1 MRLARREA
9 EKPLR
14 RRNGRPTTRRDS
26 MSILSA
32 VQAMFGVGPNKRA
45 SSKSE
50 PSLAGLSEEMD
61 GPQEPLM
68 PVEEPTESAKTLG
81 AALRQKA
88 EKGEISSTPEEIVAE
103 ARGFG
108 ASGALGRVGELKTET
123 AEERRTSV
131 NARGEALAA
140 ELAKSAA
147 WRAQGQSVQSA
158 EANNIEIG
166 TSQQAAEAARAD
178 IAVETA
184 ELAEETASPSPSKG
198 ETGVEHPPAPPEM
211 SIGADDSEEISALYS
226 AATIRP
232 EPHNEKTTETAPT
245 MLVEAK
251 PVNAASSTTGE
262 ALANELMAA
271 IHSGEP
277 PVLTPTP
284 TPTADSLSQEA
295 TAITATGKDKKAS
308 PQGAGEKEKDASR
321 VNWQGAGE
329 FEERAGTWGLA
340 YGPIDPLAEDKRK
353 ALEVRAQ
360 EAAIAA
366 REMLGESL
374 LANPGAMPN
383 MEAEPVDWATAG
395 PFARDTGALSA
406 AATLRRESGS
416 WSSPKEQNP
425 EAIRTLL
432 EESEHASEEH
442 EAARQSQAN
451 ASGQTNASATVAA
464 IGDANSAGAIE
475 SPTQPHQE
483 QSHQDPATGAD
494 APSEAA
500 LKEASHE
507 NHEAAIDDDASGLSD
522 PEQCEWPAM
531 EPEIP
536 GEGRSGLTAAETRAL
551 GRQQETI
558 EAMGRS
564 LEAGLAWQD
573 EHEEIEAPD
582 PEKREEIGKSSEPN
596 SARNP
601 EKEEKE

>member
-14 RRNGRPTTRRDS
+14 RRNGRPTTRRDF

-50 PSLAGLSEEMD
+50 PSLAGLSEEME

-158 EANNIEIG
+158 EADNIEIG

-184 ELAEETASPSPSKG
+184 QLAEEPAEPSPSKEG
-198 ETGVEHPPAPPEM
+198 SGAERPSAPPEM
-211 SIGADDSEEISALYS
+211 SIGADDSEAISASYS

-232 EPHNEKTTETAPT
+232 EPLNEKTTETAPS
-245 MLVEAK
+245 MLADVK
-251 PVNAASSTTGE
+251 PVSAASSTTGE

-271 IHSGEP
+271 IHSDEP
-277 PVLTPTP
+277 SALTPTS
-284 TPTADSLSQEA
+284 TTGSLNQEA
-295 TAITATGKDKKAS
+295 ASIPATSKDKDVS
-308 PQGAGEKEKDASR
+308 QQGAGEKEKDASR
-321 VNWQGAGE
+321 MNWQGAGE

-353 ALEVRAQ
+353 ALEARAQ

-451 ASGQTNASATVAA
+451 ASGQTNASATVTA

-483 QSHQDPATGAD
+483 QSHQDPATGDD

-507 NHEAAIDDDASGLSD
+507 GHEAAIDDDASGLSD

-573 EHEEIEAPD
+573 EREEIEAPD
-582 PEKREEIGKSSEPN
+582 PEKREEIGKSSETN
-596 SARNP
+596 SARNL